1 MGLQLAKFISYIFHP
16 LLMPFIGSLI
26 ILNSSSYFS
35 YSLPAEFKRVIL
47 GLIFLNTAVVPAL
60 ISYYMLKKGWI
71 SSLHMHQTH
80 ERRIPYLLTAVFYMI
95 TYFILQKTPLPPMLM
110 LMILGASMAV
120 VICLIVNLVWKIS
133 AHMVGIGGLLGAMIG
148 ISMRFKT
155 DMFLFIILLVFISGL
170 VASSRLRLNAHN
182 PMQVLAG
189 FITGFLSEFILIY
202 GV

>member
-1 MGLQLAKFISYIFHP
+1 MGLRFAKITSYLFHP
-16 LLMPFIGSLI
+16 ILMPFIGSLI

-35 YSLPAEFKRVIL
+35 YSLPADFKRIIL

-60 ISYYMLKKGWI
+60 ISFYMLKKGWI
-71 SSLHMHQTH
+71 NSMHMHQIQ

-95 TYFILQKTPLPPMLM
+95 TYFILQKAPLPPMLL
-110 LMILGASMAV
+110 LMMLGATLAV
-120 VICLIVNLVWKIS
+120 VICLIINLIWKIS
-133 AHMVGIGGLLGAMIG
+133 AHMVGIGGLLGAIIG

-155 DMFLFIILLVFISGL
+155 DMLLFIILLILITGL
-170 VASSRLRLNAHN
+170 VASARLRLNAHN

-189 FITGFLSEFILIY
+189 FATGFSSEFLLIY

>member
-16 LLMPFIGSLI
+16 VLMPFIGSLI

-60 ISYYMLKKGWI
+60 ISYYMLKRGWI
-71 SSLHMHQTH
+71 TSLYMHQIQ

-110 LMILGASMAV
+110 LMILGASLAV

-133 AHMVGIGGLLGAMIG
+133 AHMVGIGGLLGAIMG
-148 ISMRFKT
+148 ISLRFKT
-155 DMFLFIILLVFISGL
+155 DMFLFIILLIFISGL

-182 PMQVLAG
+182 P
-189 FITGFLSEFILIY
+189 
-202 GV
+202 